1 MHRKVIH
8 NQSDYIMEMLD
19 QSQTPLYKQQ
29 STPFGFIAIKARLEN
44 IMKEHKRLLVMKHP
58 YTEPNN
64 LVVISI
70 DKLYDRFALCHA
82 INIKNVKIPYTLNYV
97 DFLDKNSSCDIHVE
111 GEKV

>member
-1 MHRKVIH
+1 MRRKVIH

-82 INIKNVKIPYTLNYV
+82 TNIKNVKLNV
-97 DFLDKNSSCDIHVE
+97 IANSKCFLIVCY
-111 GEKV
+111 